1 MSEVVAGDRPAPA
14 ARLRLRW
21 WRELLYVAAFYG
33 VYTLIRN
40 HGVVADAEAEAF
52 RNAKEVIAAQR
63 ALGLYHEESVQDAFL
78 SWRPFI
84 SFWNVFYGTA
94 HFVVTAGALVFCFR
108 NLPER
113 YPLWRNTLACTT
125 GLALV
130 GFALYP
136 LLPPR
141 LLPPEYGF
149 VDTLRVVGGLWSFES
164 APMAKVSNQYAAM
177 PSLHIAWA
185 MWCVFVLVP
194 VVRRPWARSVLVA
207 YPFLT
212 LFAVVVTANHYFLD
226 AVGAALVLAV
236 GFSMARPLTA
246 QLAAR
251 RPEPAEAPR

>member
-1 MSEVVAGDRPAPA
+1 M
-14 ARLRLRW
+14 
-21 WRELLYVAAFYG
+21 
-33 VYTLIRN
+33 
-40 HGVVADAEAEAF
+40 ADAEAEAF
-52 RNAKEVIAAQR
+52 RNAKQVIAAQR
-63 ALGLYHEESVQDAFL
+63 LVGIYHEETVQDLFL

-84 SFWNVFYGTA
+84 SFWNVYYGTA
-94 HFVVTAGALVFCFR
+94 HFIVTAGALVYCFR

-136 LLPPR
+136 LMPPR

-177 PSLHIAWA
+177 PSLHMAWA
-185 MWCVFVLVP
+185 VWSVLVLIP
-194 VVRRPWARSVLVA
+194 VVRRPWARWVLVA

-212 LFAVVVTANHYFLD
+212 LFAVVVTANHFFLD
-226 AVGAALVLAV
+226 AVGAAIVLAL
-236 GFSMARPLTA
+236 GFVMARPLTRRI
-246 QLAAR
+246 AAR
-251 RPEPAEAPR
+251 GPEGAVPVTARPA